1 VLGVDVDAHVLHARN
16 ESEHSMEHIRSVG
29 DGASH

>member
-1 VLGVDVDAHVLHARN
+1 VLGIDVDAHVLHARN
-16 ESEHSMEHIRSVG
+16 ESEHSMQCVG